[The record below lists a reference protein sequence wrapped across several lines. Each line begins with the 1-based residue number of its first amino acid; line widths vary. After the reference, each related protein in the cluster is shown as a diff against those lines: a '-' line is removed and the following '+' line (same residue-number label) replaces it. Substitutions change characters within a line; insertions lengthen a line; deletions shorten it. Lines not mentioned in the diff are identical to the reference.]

1 MSSTYAS
8 RSIAHSGQNE
18 RISSS
23 SSSRTAYHY
32 HSIFSDVCATR
43 FQKLSKAIFTFS
55 WALSVLVA
63 IPSGLA
69 WWNTLLPLRGLVI
82 AFGFFLLAC
91 LRKNNLHV
99 DFLGYR
105 TLANQYIGQLISKKF
120 LITLAIYWVSS
131 LLFLSI
137 AHLQFSSL
145 TFKAIP
151 KKHQYPPI
159 NDQYIFYYF
168 NAFYIALVYSVQ
180 HTILDYDRLVFAQ
193 HKFYSHPKQTLFKNI
208 PKAMSTAVLLT
219 VIASTSAPIFYLFV
233 REYIY
238 DFTFYTIGLFYSLNQ
253 SYPSFGVSFGFLFKI
268 SILSFLLSFSWE
280 IVNYAFN
287 AYLSI
292 GCLHRGH
299 TLSELSTDP
308 LGTLLT
314 GLKSDKPFTKMTAFQ
329 ELAFISKSEDPE
341 KRQAIYSRNN
351 RKEFIWGEIL
361 QECTNVIKRNNSNIN
376 IALLEYAKSLTP
388 NETQAARPTYK
399 HNDSQNLFGREYH
412 SVETQRLYDGLP
424 EPKKIT
430 HSTSESHLYFDG
442 NLWNLVIGNSKEL
455 IKHAKHYYDQF
466 VTSEVGAPFRYT
478 LLRESKRLCPNAIT
492 VSNAI
497 IAVSLMATHAYDED
511 KKGTVPS
518 TITDILEILEKS
530 VSTCGEFAQNP
541 PAHLTQKDEE
551 NPITLLHQLSLN
563 AFVEVTLKYSEVLN
577 DIVLPPDV
585 FRLANW
591 TVETALR
598 EEADMD

>member
-1 MSSTYAS
+1 MSQTYTS
-8 RSIAHSGQNE
+8 RSIGLSSQD
-18 RISSS
+18 RISSTTS
-23 SSSRTAYHY
+23 SSKTAYHY
-32 HSIFSDVCATR
+32 HSIFGDICATR

-55 WALSVLVA
+55 WGLSVLIA
-63 IPSGLA
+63 IPSGLT
-69 WWNTLLPLRGLVI
+69 WWNTLLPLRALVI

-99 DFLGYR
+99 EYLGYK

-120 LITLAIYWVSS
+120 LITIAFYWVSS
-131 LLFLSI
+131 FLFHSI
-137 AHLQFSSL
+137 VHLQFNSL
-145 TFKAIP
+145 TFRAIP
-151 KKHQYPPI
+151 KKHQYPPV

-168 NAFYIALVYSVQ
+168 FAFYIALIYSIQ
-180 HTILDYDRLVFAQ
+180 HTIFDYDRLVFAQ
-193 HKFYSHPKQTLFKNI
+193 HKFYTHPKDTLMKNI
-208 PKAMSTAVLLT
+208 PKAISSAILVTLT
-219 VIASTSAPIFYLFV
+219 VGITSPIVYLFI

-238 DFTFYTIGLFYSLNQ
+238 DFTFYTVGLVYSLNQ
-253 SYPSFGVSFGFLFKI
+253 SYPSFGVSFGFLFKL
-268 SILSFLLSFSWE
+268 SVLSFLLSFSWE
-280 IVNYAFN
+280 IVNYGFN

-329 ELAFISKSEDPE
+329 ELAFISKIDNPE

-361 QECTNVIKRNNSNIN
+361 QECVNVIKKNNSNIN
-376 IALLEYAKSLTP
+376 VALLEYAKSISPKEHIPEP
-388 NETQAARPTYK
+388 NYK
-399 HNDSQNLFGREYH
+399 KHDSEVLFGREYH
-412 SVETQRLYDGLP
+412 PIEVERKYDDLP
-424 EPKKIT
+424 RPTKIT
-430 HSTSESHLYFDG
+430 NNFNDTQSYFDSTF
-442 NLWNLVIGNSKEL
+442 WNLVFGNFKTGVQL
-455 IKHAKHYYDQF
+455 VKRYYNEF
-466 VTSEVGAPFRYT
+466 VSSEFGAPFRYT
-478 LLRESKRLCPNAIT
+478 LLRESKRLCPNTIT

-497 IAVSLMATHAYDED
+497 IAISLMATHAYDED

-530 VSTCGEFAQNP
+530 VSTCGEFSQNP
-541 PAHLTQKDEE
+541 PAYLTQKDEE
-551 NPITLLHQLSLN
+551 NPISLLHQLSLN
-563 AFVEVTLKYSEVLN
+563 AFVEVTLKYSDVLN

-591 TVETALR
+591 TIETALR
-598 EEADMD
+598 EEAELE

>member
-1 MSSTYAS
+1 MSNIYPQRAS
-8 RSIAHSGQNE
+8 IGVTTPQHE
-18 RISSS
+18 RTS

-32 HSIFSDVCATR
+32 HSIFRDICSTR
-43 FQKLSKAIFTFS
+43 FQKLSKAIFTYS
-55 WALSVLVA
+55 WALSVLIA
-63 IPSGLA
+63 IPSHLA
-69 WWNTLLPLRGLVI
+69 WWNTLLPLRALVI

-99 DFLGYR
+99 EYIGYR
-105 TLANQYIGQLISKKF
+105 TLANQYIGQLINKKF
-120 LITLAIYWVSS
+120 FIVMGIYWISS
-131 LLFLSI
+131 FLFFSI
-137 AHLQFSSL
+137 VHSQFSSL
-145 TFKAIP
+145 TFKATP

-159 NDQYIFYYF
+159 NDQCIFYYF
-168 NAFYIALVYSVQ
+168 FAFFNALVYSIQ
-180 HTILDYDRLVFAQ
+180 HSISDYDRLVFAQ
-193 HKFYSHPKQTLFKNI
+193 HKFYSHPKETLIKNI
-208 PKAMSTAVLLT
+208 PKAVSTAILLT
-219 VIASTSAPIFYLFV
+219 IIIGTSAPIFYLFV

-238 DFTFYTIGLFYSLNQ
+238 NFTFYTVGLFSTLNQ
-253 SYPSFGVSFGFLFKI
+253 IYPSFAVSFGFLAKL
-268 SILSFLLSFSWE
+268 SILSFLLSLSWE

-329 ELAFISKSEDPE
+329 ELAFISKIEDSE
-341 KRQAIYSRNN
+341 KREAIYARNN

-361 QECTNVIKRNNSNIN
+361 QECTKVIQRNNSNIKL
-376 IALLEYAKSLTP
+376 ALAEYAKSISP
-388 NETQAARPTYK
+388 AQDNVNKSTYK
-399 HNDSQNLFGREYH
+399 TTEPQNLFGREYH
-412 SVETQRLYDGLP
+412 SIETERKYDGLP
-424 EPKKIT
+424 RPEKLIN
-430 HSTSESHLYFDG
+430 SSNDANLYFDG
-442 NLWNLVIGNSKEL
+442 TIWNMIIQNYKQIATL
-455 IKHAKHYYDQF
+455 IKEYYTQF
-466 VTSEVGAPFRYT
+466 VTSEFGAPFRYT

-497 IAVSLMATHAYDED
+497 IAVSLMATHAYNED

-518 TITDILEILEKS
+518 TITEILEILEKS
-530 VSTCGEFAQNP
+530 VATCGEFAQSP
-541 PAHLTQKDEE
+541 PSYFAQKDEE

-591 TVETALR
+591 TIETALK
-598 EEADMD
+598 EEAELE